1 MVQDVREQTVSQLLA
16 DRRVDELSV
25 VQSTGARVGGEEVN
39 SYSFDMRRGSLGWT
53 VLDGRQPASPDEI
66 LVGTRFARRHGL
78 AVGDSVRLGGA
89 NGSSRLVAVVG
100 VGVGPMNNNED
111 LGDAVVLTPEGLQQ
125 SQLRAAYQEAYLSV
139 RPGSLDAFLA
149 AHRAGLEIGT
159 SERPPEV
166 ANIASLGVLP
176 LALGAFIGVIGVAA
190 LANALV
196 VTTQQRRRDLA
207 ALRAIGMTGRQ
218 VRWSVL
224 IAGVS
229 IAVVGVVVG
238 LPLGI
243 ALGGSV
249 WRLVAS
255 TAYVGG
261 DPRVQ
266 AILVVLPFAT
276 IALGAALSIVPAHRA
291 TRHQPGWSLRSE

>member
-1 MVQDVREQTVSQLLA
+1 
-16 DRRVDELSV
+16 
-25 VQSTGARVGGEEVN
+25 
-39 SYSFDMRRGSLGWT
+39 
-53 VLDGRQPASPDEI
+53 
-66 LVGTRFARRHGL
+66 
-78 AVGDSVRLGGA
+78 
-89 NGSSRLVAVVG
+89 
-100 VGVGPMNNNED
+100 
-111 LGDAVVLTPEGLQQ
+111 
-125 SQLRAAYQEAYLSV
+125 
-139 RPGSLDAFLA
+139 
-149 AHRAGLEIGT
+149 
-159 SERPPEV
+159 
-166 ANIASLGVLP
+166 
-176 LALGAFIGVIGVAA
+176 
-190 LANALV
+190 
-196 VTTQQRRRDLA
+196 
-207 ALRAIGMTGRQ
+207 MTGRQ

-266 AILVVLPFAT
+266 AILVIVPFAT